1 MKIPRGNKIAIEIRG
16 KLGAG
21 AGLGM
26 CALGALEA
34 GFSNQFFGT
43 YQIRK
48 TKKSGEFQIVARD
61 MTPSNPRTPRQQANR
76 QRFAEAMRAWHELPN
91 SEKKIWKE
99 KRKFRTDRAHALFI
113 KDFLKKNY

>member
-26 CALGALEA
+26 CALGAFEA
-34 GFSNQFFGT
+34 GFSNPFFGT

-76 QRFAEAMRAWHELPN
+76 QRFAEAMRAWHALPD